1 MNNSIFI
8 GLIQNVSLLLAFSLV
23 YDYFWTEKENITKP
37 LGKILI
43 GCLIGLIAVLV
54 MYLPWTLQSGIVFDT
69 RSILLSTAGLFFGA
83 IPAIVAML
91 FAVIYRISMGGDGM
105 WMGIAVIMSSGFIG
119 LIWRIFFPPEK
130 IKMPYFNM
138 LILGIIVHIVM
149 FLCIFLLPQ
158 DAISA
163 TISSLILPLI
173 FIYTPGTMLL
183 GMLMLKRLQIKQ
195 NQMEKNEEEA
205 RYRTLFENAGEAI
218 VVAQNGVITF
228 ANQRITDIL
237 GITYEEL
244 KSKPFTSFIHPDDRE
259 MVLEKHITRLKNIE
273 TPSHYSFRSITR
285 NNKIIWFD
293 INSVS
298 FEWKG
303 QPASLSFLSDVTL
316 RRETEK
322 QLVLAK
328 NQAEESD
335 RLKTIFLANTSH
347 EIRTPMNAI
356 LGFSD
361 LLENKDL
368 DEEKRDHYLK
378 TIKTAGH
385 QLLHIINDII
395 DISKLEVDQ
404 LNINK
409 IDCKLSDIYD
419 QSICVFKNSPM
430 FKTKK
435 MVSFTSNISPS
446 CKDITVHTDPYRI
459 QQVLDNLLS
468 NAIKYTEKGTIELLC
483 ELENKETSILVHT
496 YIKDS
501 GKGIP
506 KNKQDIIFKR
516 FRQVEEDQYREGTGL
531 GLSISKG
538 IIDLMGGK
546 IWFESKANIGSTF
559 HFSLEIEKAKEVPM
573 KSIIKQTSIP
583 DLSGLH
589 IIIAEDDLTSYYLI
603 KEYLIETH
611 ATISHAPDGE
621 ILMDMLSEKTPDII
635 LLDINMP
642 KKDGF
647 TCIKEIHE
655 KNYDIKIIAQTA
667 YAMENEK
674 ERCLNSGCEGYV
686 SKPIDPAI
694 LYQEIQNILK
704 H

>member
-1 MNNSIFI
+1 
-8 GLIQNVSLLLAFSLV
+8 LLLAFSLI
-23 YDYFWTEKENITKP
+23 YDYFWAEKEHLIKP
-37 LGKILI
+37 INKILA
-43 GCLIGLIAVLV
+43 GCMIGLIAILV
-54 MYLPWTLQSGIVFDT
+54 MYLSWTLKMGIVFDT
-69 RSILLSTAGLFFGA
+69 RSILLSISGLFFGG
-83 IPAIVAML
+83 IPTIIAML
-91 FAVIYRISMGGDGM
+91 FATIYRILMGGDGV

-130 IKMPYFNM
+130 IKKPYFNI
-138 LILGIIVHIVM
+138 LILGIVVHFSM
-149 FLCIFLLPQ
+149 FLCTLLLPK
-158 DAISA
+158 DAI
-163 TISSLILPLI
+163 LITMRALALPLI

-183 GMLMLKRLQIKQ
+183 GMLMLKRLQIRKTQ
-195 NQMEKNEEEA
+195 KTKNEEES
-205 RYRTLFENAGEAI
+205 RYRILFENAGEAI
-218 VVAQNGVITF
+218 VVAQDGVITF
-228 ANQRITDIL
+228 ANQRISDIL
-237 GITYEEL
+237 GISYEEL
-244 KSKPFTSFIHPDDRE
+244 KSQPFTSFIHPDDRE
-259 MVLEKHITRLKNIE
+259 MVLEKHLSRIQNID
-273 TPSHYSFRSITR
+273 TPSRYSFRSITR
-285 NNKIIWFD
+285 KNKIIWFD

-298 FEWKG
+298 FEWNGK
-303 QPASLSFLSDVTL
+303 PASLSFLSDVTL

-328 NQAEESD
+328 NKAEESD

-361 LLENKDL
+361 LLENKEL
-368 DEEKRDHYLK
+368 DENKRDHYLK

-385 QLLHIINDII
+385 QLMHIINDII

-409 IDCKLSDIYD
+409 IDCKLLDIYT
-419 QSICVFKNSPM
+419 QSISVFRNSPL
-430 FKTKK
+430 FKAKNTVNFVTHFPKPCE
-435 MVSFTSNISPS
+435 NIM
-446 CKDITVHTDPYRI
+446 VHTDPYRI

-468 NAIKYTEKGTIELLC
+468 NAIKYTEQGSIELSC
-483 ELENKETSILVHT
+483 KLENQEKLVVIHTSI
-496 YIKDS
+496 KDT
-501 GKGIP
+501 GIGIP

-546 IWFESKANIGSTF
+546 IWFESTVNKGSTF
-559 HFSLEIEKAKEVPM
+559 HFSLEIEKANEVPM
-573 KSIIKQTSIP
+573 KTIIKQTSIP

-589 IIIAEDDLTSYYLI
+589 IIVAEDDLTSFYLI
-603 KEYLIETH
+603 QEYLSDTH
-611 ATISHAPDGE
+611 AKISHAPDGE
-621 ILMDMLSEKTPDII
+621 TLMNMLSENIPDII

-647 TCIKEIHE
+647 TCIKEINE

-674 ERCLNSGCEGYV
+674 ERCLSSGCEGYV